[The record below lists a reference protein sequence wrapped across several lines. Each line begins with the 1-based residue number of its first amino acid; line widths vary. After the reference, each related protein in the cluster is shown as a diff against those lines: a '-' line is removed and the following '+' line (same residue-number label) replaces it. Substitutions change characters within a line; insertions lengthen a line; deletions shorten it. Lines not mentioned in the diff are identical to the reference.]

1 MFLFLGRGRGECGF
15 YQGSFDEVDVWPRR
29 QQGNGQVTEL
39 GGKVTG
45 GVTSWDKDSWCK
57 SISSLL
63 SAEEKALCTV
73 TRCHFPP
80 KC

>member
-39 GGKVTG
+39 GGKITE